1 MAESLQ
7 KAKIVITGKNGQL
20 ANEFIKLFS
29 EKEIEFF
36 AYDKKELDITDYKQV
51 SFVLHK
57 IKPDFVI
64 NCAAYNLV
72 DKAEEDREKA
82 YAVNTKGM
90 ENLARV
96 CSKIKCKIVHY
107 STDYVFDGNKNI
119 PYIETDPTNPLNYY
133 GETKLEGEIK
143 IKQIYK
149 NHIIFRVSWLYG
161 EGKNN
166 FVVKFLSWA
175 KNNRVLNVSE
185 NEVSIPTSARRVAE
199 ISFKA
204 MEEGLTGLF
213 HLTNSG
219 YISRYGL
226 ALKIKEILNLDN
238 SIKPVNSS
246 VFNLKAKRPE
256 FSAMDNKEISRKLNI
271 SIPHWEEDLK
281 DYLKEIK

>member
-1 MAESLQ
+1 MAKGLQ
-7 KAKIVITGKNGQL
+7 KAKIIITGRNGQL
-20 ANEFIKLFS
+20 AKEFIKLFS
-29 EKEIEFF
+29 QKEIEFF
-36 AYDKKELDITDYKQV
+36 AYDKKELDITDYKQA
-51 SFVLHK
+51 SFVLRT

-72 DKAEEDREKA
+72 DKAEEEREKA
-82 YAVNTKGM
+82 FSVNSKGV
-90 ENLARV
+90 ENLAKV
-96 CSKIKCKIVHY
+96 CSEINCKIVHY
-107 STDYVFDGNKNI
+107 STDYVFGGNKNT

-175 KNNRVLNVSE
+175 KNNKVLNVSE
-185 NEVSIPTSARRVAE
+185 NEVSIPTSARRVAD
-199 ISFKA
+199 ISLKA
-204 MEEGLTGLF
+204 MEEGLAGLF

-219 YISRYGL
+219 YASRYEF

-246 VFNLKAKRPE
+246 VFNLKARRPE

-281 DYLKEIK
+281 EFLKERK